1 MIGNADT
8 KRESQESKFERL
20 KKILKEFKYYP
31 PTGYG
36 KVLFEIEFY
45 NDEVRGVTPK
55 TDIETEFEEMPKVS
69 IHTRNSP
76 NENKQQK

>member
-8 KRESQESKFERL
+8 KREDRESKFDRL
-20 KKILKEFKYYP
+20 QKILKEFKYYP

-45 NDEVRGVTPK
+45 KDEVRGVTSK
-55 TDIETEFEEMPKVS
+55 TDTETEFEKMPKITV
-69 IHTRNSP
+69 HTRNSP
-76 NENKQQK
+76 NEK